1 MLILENDSPAI
12 EHLPNGG
19 IELSSHFRPVVPDR
33 FEHRDYIERRDFSYW
48 PIKQGCAERRPE
60 VPRNLVFHLFIMG
73 ALLRGLDD
81 VRRDSSEGRQELLSL
96 FPSPPSRYRVI
107 SRRDL
112 LAGMSG
118 IQTGGGEP
126 YSRERSNPMSRRCPA
141 I

>member
-12 EHLPNGG
+12 EHFSDRG

-48 PIKQGCAERRPE
+48 PITQGCAERRPE
-60 VPRNLVFHLFIMG
+60 VPRDLVFHLFIVG
-73 ALLRGLDD
+73 ALLRSLDD
-81 VRRDSSEGRQELLSL
+81 IGRDRSEVREGLLRL
-96 FPSPPSRYRVI
+96 FLSPPSPYRVI

-126 YSRERSNPMSRRCPA
+126 YSRERS
-141 I
+141 